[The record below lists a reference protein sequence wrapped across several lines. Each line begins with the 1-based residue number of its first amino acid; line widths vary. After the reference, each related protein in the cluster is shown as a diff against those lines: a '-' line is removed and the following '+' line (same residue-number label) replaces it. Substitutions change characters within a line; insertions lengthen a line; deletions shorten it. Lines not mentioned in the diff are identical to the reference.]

1 MSDYDKKKALVLD
14 GEESF
19 ARAVALSVIVKRPL
33 SAWHFVLPGMF
44 LFDFL
49 RRSSETKRYSELF
62 LFPRRLA
69 LAGAVDF
76 LNGSE
81 RKDVLSQAEAG
92 IKQWLIS
99 LKLDSER
106 ILRAQMG
113 EVTLL
118 VDHYT
123 KLLQAEEETYH
134 GLVRQAYST
143 PERYQRFLT
152 ELIAAEREDN
162 QAVAE
167 FHGGSAAIWQRLQ
180 AEQVQVE
187 ELRKKEVKCIFS

>member
-1 MSDYDKKKALVLD
+1 MADYGKQKALILD

-19 ARAVALSVIVKRPL
+19 ARAVALGVIVKRPV
-33 SAWHFVLPGMF
+33 SAWHFLLPGMF

-49 RRSSETKRYSELF
+49 RRSSETKRYGDLF
-62 LFPRRLA
+62 LYPRKLA
-69 LAGAVDF
+69 LEGAVDL
-76 LNGSE
+76 LNG
-81 RKDVLSQAEAG
+81 RDRMDVLSQAEAG
-92 IKQWLIS
+92 VKQWLIS

-134 GLVRQAYST
+134 GLIRQAYST
-143 PERYQRFLT
+143 PEHYERFLT
-152 ELIAAEREDN
+152 ELIAAEEEDN
-162 QAVAE
+162 RAVAE
-167 FHGGSAAIWQRLQ
+167 FHGGKALIWERLR
-180 AEQVQVE
+180 AEQTQVGK
-187 ELRKKEVKCIFS
+187 LRKRETQRIFS

>member
-1 MSDYDKKKALVLD
+1 MRDYDKKKALVLD

-19 ARAVALSVIVKRPL
+19 ARAVALGVIVKRPL
-33 SAWHFVLPGMF
+33 SAWHFLLPGMF

-62 LFPRRLA
+62 LFPRKLA
-69 LAGAVDF
+69 LDGAFDLLQGEEKKRVC
-76 LNGSE
+76 SQIEE
-81 RKDVLSQAEAG
+81 R

-99 LKLDSER
+99 LRLYSDR
-106 ILRAQMG
+106 LLRAHMG
-113 EVTLL
+113 EITLL

-123 KLLQAEEETYH
+123 RLLRTEEESYH
-134 GLVRQAYST
+134 GLIQQAYST
-143 PERYQRFLT
+143 REHYEIFLT
-152 ELIAAEREDN
+152 ELSAAEREVD

-187 ELRKKEVKCIFS
+187 ELRKKEIERIFS